1 MGQRTRSSTFHSSPS
16 QVPCGAVPGKG
27 PGLGEGAGAGGGGR
41 GRDGGGGADAHRSP
55 SGSQS
60 GDAATGGAAREL
72 CGGGGVSRGNFHP
85 SVTLITLNSEE
96 DFPNGT
102 WLGDEWNVDLRVL
115 CPIAP
120 GDLLH
125 VTAACR
131 TPEKMALTLLDH
143 LLHLEVQAA
152 SNLSGH
158 GHHGKKQMDPLIV
171 YGIRCELRRAGS
183 DFFRFLFF
191 TSDSNLTTTSVEKG
205 GNDWPRRPD
214 ASGGA
219 TDQRAK
225 SVHQRGI
232 GAVVTTYTPPLLIIL
247 LLLLLVLRSSA
258 RASRSSP
265 APAEV
270 TDDASLRVRTV
281 ARQRA
286 IDSSHGREP

>member
-1 MGQRTRSSTFHSSPS
+1 MAEAEPTLIARP
-16 QVPCGAVPGKG
+16 P
-27 PGLGEGAGAGGGGR
+27 
-41 GRDGGGGADAHRSP
+41 
-55 SGSQS
+55 
-60 GDAATGGAAREL
+60 AANQETPPRGGAAREL

-102 WLGDEWNVDLRVL
+102 WLGDEWNVDLRVR

-171 YGIRCELRRAGS
+171 YGIR
-183 DFFRFLFF
+183 
-191 TSDSNLTTTSVEKG
+191 
-205 GNDWPRRPD
+205 
-214 ASGGA
+214 
-219 TDQRAK
+219 
-225 SVHQRGI
+225 
-232 GAVVTTYTPPLLIIL
+232 
-247 LLLLLVLRSSA
+247 
-258 RASRSSP
+258 SRSRP
-265 APAEV
+265 
-270 TDDASLRVRTV
+270 
-281 ARQRA
+281 
-286 IDSSHGREP
+286 GC